1 MTAGMTAGM
10 TGSMTGGT
18 AGGRESMLAAVRA
31 ALDRREPADVAA
43 ATVANRLTQPKASV
57 IPARGRMQGEAALA
71 QFVFEAERVSATTE
85 RVAALGDVPA
95 RVRAYLQAAN
105 LPSAIKVAP
114 DPDLAGVP
122 WGSEPLLQ
130 VSAGKAGDH
139 DPVSFT
145 GSFAGIAETGTL
157 MLLSGPESPTTL
169 NFLPDVHIALL
180 RTDRIVGSYEEA
192 WARLRAVRGAG
203 AMPRAVNWITG
214 PSRTADIEQTLL
226 LGAHGPRRLHIIIV

>member
-1 MTAGMTAGM
+1 MI
-10 TGSMTGGT
+10 
-18 AGGRESMLAAVRA
+18 GGRESMLAAVRK

-43 ATVANRLTQPKASV
+43 ATVAARLTKPQPSV
-57 IPARGRMQGEAALA
+57 IPARGQVGGEAAVD
-71 QFVFEAERVSATTE
+71 QFVAEAERVSATTE
-85 RVAALGDVPA
+85 RIAGPDEVPG

-105 LPSAIKVAP
+105 LPSAIRVAP
-114 DPDLAGVP
+114 DPELAGIP
-122 WGSEPLLQ
+122 WAGEPLLQ
-130 VSAGKAGDH
+130 VSAGKAGEH

-180 RTDRIVGSYEEA
+180 RAERVVGSYEEA
-192 WARLRAVRGAG
+192 WARLRAARGG
-203 AMPRAVNWITG
+203 GVMPRAVNWITG

-226 LGAHGPRRLHIIIV
+226 LGAHGPRRLHIIIVGRGDDGG

>member
-1 MTAGMTAGM
+1 MNAGM
-10 TGSMTGGT
+10 TG
-18 AGGRESMLAAVRA
+18 GRERMLAAVRT

-43 ATVANRLTQPKASV
+43 ATVANRLAQPKASV
-57 IPARGRMQGEAALA
+57 IPARGRMEGEAALA
-71 QFVFEAERVSATTE
+71 QFIFEAERVSTTTE
-85 RVAALGDVPA
+85 RVAAEDDVPA

-114 DPDLAGVP
+114 DPDLAGIP
-122 WGSEPLLQ
+122 WGREPLLQ
-130 VSAGKAGDH
+130 VSAGRAGDH

-192 WARLRAVRGAG
+192 WARLRAARGAG
-203 AMPRAVNWITG
+203 WMPRAVNWITG

>member
-1 MTAGMTAGM
+1 MTA
-10 TGSMTGGT
+10 
-18 AGGRESMLAAVRA
+18 GRESMLAAVRK

-43 ATVANRLTQPKASV
+43 ATVAKRLAEPKASV
-57 IPARGRMQGEAALA
+57 IPARGRMEGEAAVS
-71 QFVFEAERVSATTE
+71 QFIFEAERVSATTE
-85 RVAALGDVPA
+85 RIASLDDVPG
-95 RVRAYLQAAN
+95 RVSAYLQAAN
-105 LPSAIKVAP
+105 LPAAIKAAP
-114 DPDLAGVP
+114 DPDLADIP
-122 WGSEPLLQ
+122 WAREPLLQ

-180 RTDRIVGSYEEA
+180 RNERIVGSYEEA
-192 WARLRAVRGAG
+192 WARLRAALGAG
-203 AMPRAVNWITG
+203 VMPRAVNWITG

-226 LGAHGPRRLHIIIV
+226 LGAHGPRRLHIIILGRDDAGG